1 MKGRRTLNTSRFG
14 PPILTSP
21 WRRGGVYATAD
32 PRLSLFSSFTFL
44 FFPFSGSTSRAR
56 AGAQHRMRFTPN
68 AQESLSLRYEIVLLL
83 RLSSA
88 ASVVY
93 DVAGLL
99 MMRFT
104 VDCVSV

>member
-1 MKGRRTLNTSRFG
+1 
-14 PPILTSP
+14 
-21 WRRGGVYATAD
+21 
-32 PRLSLFSSFTFL
+32 
-44 FFPFSGSTSRAR
+44 
-56 AGAQHRMRFTPN
+56 MRFTPN